1 MKRLGIGYI
10 GVVIIV
16 ALLSMA
22 FSSCT
27 TSGDDIFAE
36 FETRSQNNSSD
47 SAQSDNAVI
56 GIVFNMDDT
65 VMEYDVEEL
74 NVDL

>member
-1 MKRLGIGYI
+1 MKRLGIGNI
-10 GVVIIV
+10 GVVIMLT
-16 ALLSMA
+16 LLSMA

-36 FETRSQNNSSD
+36 FETRSHTDSSD
-47 SAQSDNAVI
+47 SSRNDNSVT
-56 GIVFNMDDT
+56 GIIFNLGDT
-65 VMEYDVEEL
+65 VMEYEEEIL